1 MFRGQGFQYSTV
13 RVQSTTRPVKPHA
26 IVTAQK
32 TKTGSCDLARPRSS
46 HRRCHCRSYGHFPRH
61 VGIVSTQLYQSYATG
76 PAACYGRFMSKFV
89 ILLGGTVH
97 VSDRLRQLVSG
108 ARVLAA
114 DGGIAHADILGLAP
128 ELWLGDFDST
138 SPELEAKYAHVPRV
152 VFPAAKDMTD
162 GELALN
168 EAYRL
173 GASEVILCGAFGGSR
188 TDHTLLHL
196 TMATAHAAEG
206 RKLVLSSGS
215 EEAHPL
221 VAGVYDFDF
230 ADGTLFSIVAFTP
243 LQGLSIDG
251 ARWPLKN
258 MELFFGSS
266 LTVSN
271 AVCGNLHVSLHSGKA
286 ILIAAPQI
294 A

>member
-1 MFRGQGFQYSTV
+1 
-13 RVQSTTRPVKPHA
+13 
-26 IVTAQK
+26 
-32 TKTGSCDLARPRSS
+32 
-46 HRRCHCRSYGHFPRH
+46 
-61 VGIVSTQLYQSYATG
+61 
-76 PAACYGRFMSKFV
+76 MSKFV
-89 ILLGGTVH
+89 LLLGGTVQ
-97 VSDRLRQLVSG
+97 VTDRLLQQVAG

-114 DGGIAHADILGLAP
+114 DGGIAHASSLRLKP

-138 SPELEAKYAHVPRV
+138 SPELEEQYAHVPRQ

-173 GASEVILCGAFGGSR
+173 GATEIILCGAFGGER

-196 TMATAHAAEG
+196 TMAVAHAAQG
-206 RKLVLSSGS
+206 RKIILSSGS

-221 VAGVYDFDF
+221 VGGEYTFDF
-230 ADGTLFSIVAFTP
+230 ADETQFSIVAFSQ
-243 LQGLSIDG
+243 LHGLFING
-251 ARWPLKN
+251 ARWPLEN
-258 MELFFGSS
+258 VELSFGSS

-286 ILIAAPQI
+286 ILIAAPQV

>member
-1 MFRGQGFQYSTV
+1 
-13 RVQSTTRPVKPHA
+13 
-26 IVTAQK
+26 
-32 TKTGSCDLARPRSS
+32 
-46 HRRCHCRSYGHFPRH
+46 
-61 VGIVSTQLYQSYATG
+61 
-76 PAACYGRFMSKFV
+76 MSKFV
-89 ILLGGTVH
+89 ILLGGSLLVTERV
-97 VSDRLRQLVSG
+97 RQLVAG

-114 DGGIAHADILGLAP
+114 DGGIAHADALGFEP

-138 SPELEAKYAHVPRV
+138 SPELEERYAYVPRK

-173 GASEVILCGAFGGSR
+173 GATEVILCGAFGGDR

-196 TMATAHAAEG
+196 TMATAHAAQG
-206 RKLVLSSGS
+206 RKLVLCSGT
-215 EEAHPL
+215 EEAHPI
-221 VAGVYDFDF
+221 VAGKYDFNF
-230 ADGTLFSIVAFTP
+230 AEGTLFSIVAFSQ
-243 LQGLSIDG
+243 LHGLFIEG
-251 ARWPLKN
+251 ARWPLEN
-258 MELFFGSS
+258 VELSFGSS